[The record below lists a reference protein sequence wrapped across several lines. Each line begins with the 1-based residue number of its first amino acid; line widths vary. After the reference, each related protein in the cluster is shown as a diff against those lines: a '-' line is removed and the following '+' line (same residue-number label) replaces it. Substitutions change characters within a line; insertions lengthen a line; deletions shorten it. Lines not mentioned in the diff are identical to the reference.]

1 MWMLQPLHPAG
12 EEQPTVDSLAS
23 GGLNNLQKTEDV
35 RRLWFNQEH
44 YPSLNVILFSTL
56 N

>member
-1 MWMLQPLHPAG
+1 MWMLQHLHPAG

-23 GGLNNLQKTEDV
+23 GGLNKLQKAEDV
-35 RRLWFNQEH
+35 RRLCYDQEH
-44 YPSLNVILFSTL
+44 YPSVSVTLFSTL